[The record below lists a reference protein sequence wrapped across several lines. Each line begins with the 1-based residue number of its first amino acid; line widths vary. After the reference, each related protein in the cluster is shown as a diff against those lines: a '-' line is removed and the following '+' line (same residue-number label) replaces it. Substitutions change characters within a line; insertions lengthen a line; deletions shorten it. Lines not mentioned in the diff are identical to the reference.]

1 MDNTEIKINLYR
13 INNKI
18 LKLIFYII
26 ISIYLFIQFI
36 LLSNFLF
43 KYFKS
48 KNYGYLLEKICQ
60 TKNTE
65 FESERFQLYNNIDEF
80 KIEHN
85 KKINYTLILSL
96 ILIYGIIYGMILSYI
111 IYDFYYNI
119 IITENNDIKKMFY
132 YVLLSL
138 SSIISIGYLPY
149 YIGIKFD
156 NIKNKILL
164 EADDYLLNIFAIL
177 SVILLIVN
185 YYNEFKSNYNN
196 ILLITL
202 IISFYLILYYIKK
215 FINMYKNNIGNDN
228 INYELN

>member
-96 ILIYGIIYGMILSYI
+96 ILIYGIIY
-111 IYDFYYNI
+111 
-119 IITENNDIKKMFY
+119 
-132 YVLLSL
+132 
-138 SSIISIGYLPY
+138 
-149 YIGIKFD
+149 
-156 NIKNKILL
+156 
-164 EADDYLLNIFAIL
+164 
-177 SVILLIVN
+177 
-185 YYNEFKSNYNN
+185 
-196 ILLITL
+196 
-202 IISFYLILYYIKK
+202 
-215 FINMYKNNIGNDN
+215 
-228 INYELN
+228 

>member
-185 YYNEFKSNYNN
+185 YYNEFKSNYNIFTISNKLIDFQILSYAFHGLLRWFSRGLLQFFFN
-196 ILLITL
+196 I
-202 IISFYLILYYIKK
+202 
-215 FINMYKNNIGNDN
+215 
-228 INYELN
+228 